1 MTVGL
6 AILNQKGGT
15 GKTPVTIHLAG
26 ALAALGKRVLVLDL
40 DGQADLTTGIGFKRD
55 VYGADG
61 DSILSLLLDLKSDP
75 NALIRN
81 APHDDFDVI
90 PGNMQM
96 YLAEQSLMGQRNRE
110 GRLARVFQRI
120 QTDYEYILAD
130 CPPALN
136 VVTDNALLACRR
148 VLIPARMHRTYRGS
162 INNLMGQINTLRE
175 AFETNIDIVGV
186 VPVGFEQQTDQQAFM
201 EALREGAPQL
211 LAPVLR
217 KRQTLIEDA
226 RDAGHSI
233 FSYVPGSSY
242 RKKAQRESQEDYL
255 ALADFV
261 IRRIAEEVS

>member
-1 MTVGL
+1 MTIAL

-26 ALAALGKRVLVLDL
+26 ALAVRGKRVLVLDL
-40 DGQADLTTGIGFKRD
+40 DGQADLSSGIGFKRD

-61 DSILSLLLDLKSDP
+61 DSILSLLLDLKADP
-75 NALIRN
+75 NPLIRP
-81 APHDDFDVI
+81 APNDDFDVI

-96 YLAEQSLMGQRNRE
+96 YLAEQSLTGQRNRE
-110 GRLARVFQRI
+110 RRLARVFKRI
-120 QTDYEYILAD
+120 ETAYDYILVD

-148 VLIPARMHRTYRGS
+148 VLIPARMHRSYRGS
-162 INNLMGQINTLRE
+162 INNLIGQINTLRE
-175 AFETNIDIVGV
+175 VFEVDIDIVGV
-186 VPVGFEQQTDQQAFM
+186 VPVGFEQQTDQQAFIN
-201 EALREGAPQL
+201 ALKENAPQL

-233 FSYVPGSSY
+233 FSYVPGGSY
-242 RKKAQRESQEDYL
+242 RKKAQRESLEDYL

-261 IRRIAEEVS
+261 IRRTAEEVS

>member
-26 ALAALGKRVLVLDL
+26 ALAALCKRVLVLDL
-40 DGQADLTTGIGFKRD
+40 DGQADLTTGIGFKRE

-61 DSILSLLLDLKSDP
+61 DSVLSLLLDLKGDP
-75 NALIRN
+75 NALIRR
-81 APHDDFDVI
+81 APNDEFDVI

-110 GRLARVFQRI
+110 RRLARVFQRI
-120 QTDYEYILAD
+120 RTDYDYILVD

-136 VVTDNALLACRR
+136 VVTDNALLACGR

-175 AFETNIDIVGV
+175 VFEVDIDIVGV
-186 VPVGFEQQTDQQAFM
+186 VPVGFEQQADQQAFM
-201 EALREGAPQL
+201 NALKENAPQL

-217 KRQTLIEDA
+217 KRQTLIEDV

-233 FSYVPGSSY
+233 FSYVPSGSY
-242 RKKAQRESQEDYL
+242 RKKAQRESQQDYL

-261 IRRIAEEVS
+261 MRRTSEEVS